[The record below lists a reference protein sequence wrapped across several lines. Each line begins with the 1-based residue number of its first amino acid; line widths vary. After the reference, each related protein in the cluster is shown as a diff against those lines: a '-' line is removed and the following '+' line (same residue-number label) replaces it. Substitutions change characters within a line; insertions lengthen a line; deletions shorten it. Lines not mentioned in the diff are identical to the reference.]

1 MHEALTRAEWSRRA
15 QAHEDRVARHTRPF
29 LDRRSRGEKHP
40 VEDFLF
46 TYYTLS
52 PAQFT
57 RWHPGPGVILL
68 DAPER
73 EGWKFY
79 RPATPAELEAAGAE
93 EGASGVV
100 VAVEQFVAERG
111 TAVRFT
117 REILTNTLAKSGTF
131 DCFGLHEWAMA
142 YRAQSNG
149 VRHEDAPLRLGAS
162 GTDDVVEAHRIR
174 CSHFD
179 AFRFF
184 QPQAMERNELQPT
197 REAQRRMEQ
206 PGCLH
211 ASMDL
216 YKWAYKLLPAV
227 DSDLLAD
234 CFDLAWDVRVTDM
247 EASPYDLTD
256 WGYEPV
262 RIETSEGKAEYVRR
276 QRAFAQRGNR
286 LRERLAAA
294 VARLLD
300 GVDGD
305 AAASLG
311 FSGSAPRPLR
321 SDDAAATVGANGAVG
336 AGRGGV
342 GRVSASGLDGP
353 VSAGTSAPDAVSGIV
368 MPDGTTPTR
377 GVRS

>member
-1 MHEALTRAEWSRRA
+1 MHEALTREEWSRRA
-15 QAHEDRVARHTRPF
+15 HAHAERVAPHTRPF

-73 EGWKFY
+73 EGWKHY
-79 RPATPAELEAAGAE
+79 RPATTAELEAAGAG
-93 EGASGVV
+93 EGVSGVV
-100 VAVEQFVAERG
+100 VAVEEFVAERG

-117 REILTNTLAKSGTF
+117 REILANTLARSGTF

-149 VRHEDAPLRLGAS
+149 VRHENAPLRLGAS

-184 QPQAMERNELQPT
+184 QPQAVERNELQPT
-197 REAQRRMEQ
+197 RETQRRMEQ

-247 EASPYDLTD
+247 EASPYDLTE

-262 RIETSEGKAEYVRR
+262 RIETPEGKAEYVRR

-294 VARLLD
+294 VERLLD
-300 GVDGD
+300 GVDD
-305 AAASLG
+305 AASAPLDSA
-311 FSGSAPRPLR
+311 GSAPEPRR
-321 SDDAAATVGANGAVG
+321 SDAAVTVGAAGHDGATRQSGAGGHIGAMAQTGAVG
-336 AGRGGV
+336 RDG
-342 GRVSASGLDGP
+342 ASG
-353 VSAGTSAPDAVSGIV
+353 VV
-368 MPDGTTPTR
+368 MQGRTARTR
-377 GVRS
+377 GDRS

>member
-1 MHEALTRAEWSRRA
+1 MHEALTREEWSRRA
-15 QAHEDRVARHTRPF
+15 HAHAERVAPHTRPF

-68 DAPER
+68 DASER
-73 EGWKFY
+73 EGWKHY
-79 RPATPAELEAAGAE
+79 RPATTAELEAAGVGE
-93 EGASGVV
+93 SVSGVV
-100 VAVEQFVAERG
+100 VAVEEFVAERG

-117 REILTNTLAKSGTF
+117 REILANTLARSGTF

-184 QPQAMERNELQPT
+184 QPQAVERNELQPT
-197 REAQRRMEQ
+197 RESQRRMEQ

-247 EASPYDLTD
+247 EASPYDLTE

-262 RIETSEGKAEYVRR
+262 RIETPEGKAEYVRR
-276 QRAFAQRGNR
+276 QRAFAQRGHR

-294 VARLLD
+294 VEQLLD
-300 GVDGD
+300 GVDD
-305 AAASLG
+305 AASAPLDSA
-311 FSGSAPRPLR
+311 GSAPRSRR
-321 SDDAAATVGANGAVG
+321 SDDAAVPVRAAGHDGATRQSGAGGHIGAMTQTGAVG
-336 AGRGGV
+336 RNG
-342 GRVSASGLDGP
+342 ASG
-353 VSAGTSAPDAVSGIV
+353 VV
-368 MPDGTTPTR
+368 MQGRTARTR
-377 GVRS
+377 GDRS

>member
-1 MHEALTRAEWSRRA
+1 MHEALTREEWSRRA
-15 QAHEDRVARHTRPF
+15 HAHAERVAPHTRPF

-73 EGWKFY
+73 EGWKHY
-79 RPATPAELEAAGAE
+79 RPATTAELEAAGVG
-93 EGASGVV
+93 EGVSGVV
-100 VAVEQFVAERG
+100 VAVEEFVAERG

-117 REILTNTLAKSGTF
+117 REILANTLARSGTF

-184 QPQAMERNELQPT
+184 QPQAVERNELQPT
-197 REAQRRMEQ
+197 RESQRRMEQ

-247 EASPYDLTD
+247 EASPYDLTE

-262 RIETSEGKAEYVRR
+262 RIETPEGKAEYVRR
-276 QRAFAQRGNR
+276 QRAFAQRGHR

-294 VARLLD
+294 VERLLD
-300 GVDGD
+300 GVDD
-305 AAASLG
+305 AAVPVRAAG
-311 FSGSAPRPLR
+311 HDGATRQSGAGGHI
-321 SDDAAATVGANGAVG
+321 GAMAQTGAVG
-336 AGRGGV
+336 RDG
-342 GRVSASGLDGP
+342 ASG
-353 VSAGTSAPDAVSGIV
+353 VV
-368 MPDGTTPTR
+368 MQGRTARTR
-377 GVRS
+377 GDRS

>member
-1 MHEALTRAEWSRRA
+1 
-15 QAHEDRVARHTRPF
+15 
-29 LDRRSRGEKHP
+29 
-40 VEDFLF
+40 
-46 TYYTLS
+46 
-52 PAQFT
+52 
-57 RWHPGPGVILL
+57 
-68 DAPER
+68 
-73 EGWKFY
+73 
-79 RPATPAELEAAGAE
+79 
-93 EGASGVV
+93 
-100 VAVEQFVAERG
+100 VAERG

-117 REILTNTLAKSGTF
+117 REILANTLARSGTF

-184 QPQAMERNELQPT
+184 QPQAVERNELQPT
-197 REAQRRMEQ
+197 RESQRRMEQ

-247 EASPYDLTD
+247 EASPYDLTE

-262 RIETSEGKAEYVRR
+262 RIETPEGKAEYVRR

-286 LRERLAAA
+286 LRERLAAT
-294 VARLLD
+294 VERLLD
-300 GVDGD
+300 GVDD
-305 AAASLG
+305 AA
-311 FSGSAPRPLR
+311 SAPRESTGAAPR
-321 SDDAAATVGANGAVG
+321 S
-336 AGRGGV
+336 R
-342 GRVSASGLDGP
+342 R
-353 VSAGTSAPDAVSGIV
+353 
-368 MPDGTTPTR
+368 
-377 GVRS
+377 

>member
-1 MHEALTRAEWSRRA
+1 MHEALTREEWSRRA
-15 QAHEDRVARHTRPF
+15 HAHAERVAPHTRPF

-68 DAPER
+68 DASER
-73 EGWKFY
+73 EGWKHY
-79 RPATPAELEAAGAE
+79 RPATTAELEAAGVG
-93 EGASGVV
+93 EGVSGVV
-100 VAVEQFVAERG
+100 VAVEEFVAERG

-117 REILTNTLAKSGTF
+117 REILTNTLARSGTF

-184 QPQAMERNELQPT
+184 QPQAVERNELQPT
-197 REAQRRMEQ
+197 RESQRRMEQ

-247 EASPYDLTD
+247 EASPYDLTE

-262 RIETSEGKAEYVRR
+262 RIETPEGKAEYVRR

-294 VARLLD
+294 VERLLD
-300 GVDGD
+300 GVDD
-305 AAASLG
+305 AASAPLDSA
-311 FSGSAPRPLR
+311 GSAPEPRR
-321 SDDAAATVGANGAVG
+321 SDAAVPVGAAGHDGATRQSGAGGHIGAMAQTGAVG
-336 AGRGGV
+336 RDG
-342 GRVSASGLDGP
+342 ASG
-353 VSAGTSAPDAVSGIV
+353 VV
-368 MPDGTTPTR
+368 MQGRTARTR
-377 GVRS
+377 GDRS

>member
-1 MHEALTRAEWSRRA
+1 MREALTREEWSRRA
-15 QAHEDRVARHTRPF
+15 HAHAERVAPHTRPF

-79 RPATPAELEAAGAE
+79 RPATIAELEAAGAG
-93 EGASGVV
+93 EGSSGVV
-100 VAVEQFVAERG
+100 VAVEEFMAERG
-111 TAVRFT
+111 TALRFT
-117 REILTNTLAKSGTF
+117 REILANTLARSGTF

-162 GTDDVVEAHRIR
+162 GTDDVVESHRIR

-184 QPQAMERNELQPT
+184 QPQAVERNELQPT
-197 REAQRRMEQ
+197 RETQRRMEQ

-262 RIETSEGKAEYVRR
+262 RIETPEGKAEYVRR

-294 VARLLD
+294 VERLLD
-300 GVDGD
+300 GVDD
-305 AAASLG
+305 AA
-311 FSGSAPRPLR
+311 SAPLDSTRSSPEPCR
-321 SDDAAATVGANGAVG
+321 SDDAAVPVRAAGHDGATRQSGAGGHIGAMAQTGAVG
-336 AGRGGV
+336 RDG
-342 GRVSASGLDGP
+342 ASG
-353 VSAGTSAPDAVSGIV
+353 VV
-368 MPDGTTPTR
+368 MQGRTARTR
-377 GVRS
+377 GDRS

>member
-262 RIETSEGKAEYVRR
+262 RIETPEGKAEYVRR

-311 FSGSAPRPLR
+311 SSGSAPRPLR

>member
-311 FSGSAPRPLR
+311 SSGSAPRPLR

>member
-1 MHEALTRAEWSRRA
+1 MHEALTREEWSRRA
-15 QAHEDRVARHTRPF
+15 HAHAERVAPHTRPF

-68 DAPER
+68 DASER
-73 EGWKFY
+73 EGWKHY
-79 RPATPAELEAAGAE
+79 RPATTAELEAAGVG
-93 EGASGVV
+93 EGMSGVV
-100 VAVEQFVAERG
+100 VAVEEFVAERG

-117 REILTNTLAKSGTF
+117 REILANTLARSGTF

-149 VRHEDAPLRLGAS
+149 VRHENAPLRLGAS

-184 QPQAMERNELQPT
+184 QPQAVERNELQPT
-197 REAQRRMEQ
+197 RESQRRMEQ

-247 EASPYDLTD
+247 EASPYDLTE

-262 RIETSEGKAEYVRR
+262 RIETPEGKAEYVRR

-294 VARLLD
+294 VERLLD
-300 GVDGD
+300 GVDD
-305 AAASLG
+305 AASAPLDSA
-311 FSGSAPRPLR
+311 GSAPRSRR
-321 SDDAAATVGANGAVG
+321 SDDAAVPVRAAGHDGATRQSGAGGHIGAMAQTGAVG
-336 AGRGGV
+336 RDG
-342 GRVSASGLDGP
+342 ASG
-353 VSAGTSAPDAVSGIV
+353 VV
-368 MPDGTTPTR
+368 MQGRTARTR
-377 GVRS
+377 GDRS